1 MILPFEKKAVM
12 NYIDECIIYWRAERK
27 NGDSMA
33 QYYID
38 AFQSVRTSMFGELLP
53 EEEGETVVYR
63 QGVNHVA
70 V

>member
-1 MILPFEKKAVM
+1 
-12 NYIDECIIYWRAERK
+12 
-27 NGDSMA
+27 MA